1 MATHIKENYLK
12 ALYYLDRKDKN
23 ISMSDLSKDM
33 KVSIPTVNSMVK
45 RLQEEKWVVYEK
57 YKPLRITK
65 KGKRQAALIIRKHRL
80 TEMYLVQLMGFGW
93 DEVHDIA
100 EEIEHIKVDALFDRM
115 DTLLGFPT
123 VDPHGSPIPDKNG
136 NIAQHSYLELSEAT
150 PGKRYRVCALKDSS
164 KEFLQYLNRQEIK
177 LGTTLEVIRT
187 EPFDKSMK
195 VTYGNTSSLVLSNDV
210 CNRLLVEQIL

>member
-12 ALYYLDRKDKN
+12 AIYYLDRKDKN

-65 KGKRQAALIIRKHRL
+65 KGKKQAALIIRKHRL

-100 EEIEHIKVDALFDRM
+100 EEIEHINNSESFIRM
-115 DTLLGFPT
+115 RELLGNADI
-123 VDPHGSPIPDKNG
+123 DPHGSKIPK
-136 NIAQHSYLELSEAT
+136 
-150 PGKRYRVCALKDSS
+150 
-164 KEFLQYLNRQEIK
+164 
-177 LGTTLEVIRT
+177 
-187 EPFDKSMK
+187 
-195 VTYGNTSSLVLSNDV
+195 
-210 CNRLLVEQIL
+210 CNY